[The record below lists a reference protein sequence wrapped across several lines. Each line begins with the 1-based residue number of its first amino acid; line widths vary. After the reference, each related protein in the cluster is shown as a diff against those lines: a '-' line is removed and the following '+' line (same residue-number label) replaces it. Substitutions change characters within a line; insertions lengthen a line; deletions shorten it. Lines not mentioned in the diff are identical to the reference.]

1 MTNQELSKVAQ
12 AAAYVDVLVNA
23 GIIDSETENFCI
35 NKVKQ
40 LLDELLKEENKV
52 QISGP
57 TYRNMIIDC
66 KDDVY
71 KDTMTIGHK
80 DAVLQE
86 YSVNPFTDQ
95 ISTTTGL
102 HPDHSTITT
111 ACNM

>member
-23 GIIDSETENFCI
+23 GIIDNETENFCI

-40 LLDELLKEENKV
+40 LLDELLKEENKT
-52 QISGP
+52 QSSP
-57 TYRNMIIDC
+57 AYRGITIDAP
-66 KDDVY
+66 KY
-71 KDTMTIGHK
+71 N
-80 DAVLQE
+80 A
-86 YSVNPFTDQ
+86 NPFTDQ

-111 ACNM
+111 ARNM